1 MSSDVVLV
9 LWDPSRHGTPK
20 SFSDVISVWNNLE
33 DVEDSPSERIL
44 AFAQQVQEQAL
55 KNPED
60 YEDYVDMVDWIS
72 EQTTAL
78 IEIDLPTD
86 DWQRPLVLLAET
98 AMACKL
104 VGIAESLLIAFL
116 PTGKILP
123 PEQTASWKGL
133 KAFLNEDNGLP
144 RNIKQYKKLIEPM
157 CDLLFTRHGYSK
169 KGPHPEWIN
178 TIMYNKNHIYY
189 TRDIQIGYQ
198 EVSVDT
204 RKGAGARG
212 DYFYMIIEI
221 RFSCRAVYQI
231 YKQFEFDTVFKDSTF
246 HIALNVIQ
254 ATYYNREPFGH
265 PLDPISREQIN
276 TDIAEIE
283 TVLFPFLDQALDI
296 QALDKL
302 MNGNVN
308 PSFREDM
315 HTGFFIPHCLIVAR
329 LAGNPH
335 FEELVAKFEE
345 LSFAGNAW
353 GANWEAKATEL
364 PKLVKYLRE
373 EVTPLVS

>member
-60 YEDYVDMVDWIS
+60 YEDYVDLVDWIG

-78 IEIDLPTD
+78 IEIDLPPD
-86 DWQRPLVLLAET
+86 DWQRPLVLLAEA

-104 VGIAESLLIAFL
+104 VGLAESLLIAFL

-169 KGPHPEWIN
+169 KILPADWKN
-178 TIMYNKNHIYY
+178 TTFYNKDHMYY
-189 TRDIQIGYQ
+189 IRDIQVGYQ
-198 EVSVDT
+198 EVSVEPS
-204 RKGAGARG
+204 G
-212 DYFYMIIEI
+212 DVDR
-221 RFSCRAVYQI
+221 RFLLAVGISVSCNAANEI
-231 YKQFEFDTVFKDSTF
+231 YKQFGFINFNDNTF
-246 HIALNVIQ
+246 YINFGIIIA
-254 ATYYNREPFGH
+254 AHYNRTPFGH
-265 PLDPISREQIN
+265 PRDPISREQIN
-276 TDIAEIE
+276 TDFVEME
-283 TVLFPFLDQALDI
+283 TLLFPFLDQALDI

-302 MNGNVN
+302 MNGDAN
-308 PSFREDM
+308 PRFREKM
-315 HTGFFIPHCLIVAR
+315 HKGFFIPHCLIVAR
-329 LAGNPH
+329 LAGNLH
-335 FEELVAKFEE
+335 FEELVTKFEE

-373 EVTPLVS
+373 EVTP

>member
-1 MSSDVVLV
+1 MSSNVVLV

-20 SFSDVISVWNNLE
+20 SFSDVISAWNNLE

-144 RNIKQYKKLIEPM
+144 RNIKQYKKLVEPM
-157 CDLLFTRHGYSK
+157 CDLLFTKHGYTK
-169 KGPHPEWIN
+169 KGPPPEWKN
-178 TIMYNKNHIYY
+178 TIMYNKDYIYY

-198 EVSVDT
+198 EIRIDA
-204 RKGAGARG
+204 RKGRG
-212 DYFYMIIEI
+212 MDGEYFFMVVSI
-221 RFSCRAVYQI
+221 RVVCMAIYQI
-231 YKQFEFDTVFKDSTF
+231 YKQFEFDTTFKDNTF
-246 HIALNVIQ
+246 YIVFSKIQ
-254 ATYYNREPFGH
+254 ATYYNRSPFGH
-265 PLDPISREQIN
+265 PRNPISREQIN
-276 TDIAEIE
+276 TDFMEME
-283 TVLFPFLDQALDI
+283 TLLFPFLNQACDI

-302 MNGNVN
+302 MNGDIN
-308 PSFREDM
+308 PSFREEM
-315 HTGFFIPHCLIVAR
+315 HRGYYAPHCLIVAR

-335 FEELVAKFEE
+335 FEALV
-345 LSFAGNAW
+345 LSLMANTW
-353 GANWEAKATEL
+353 GLNDVTKLTES

-373 EVTPLVS
+373 EVKPLV